1 VNQRLAFLARLFEY
15 PGEDYI
21 RYCRDA
27 GLDDFASEAAALG
40 TNGLQELYIGTFD
53 WNPSA
58 SLDLGWHLYGEQYQ
72 RGEFLV
78 EMRDRLRRY
87 GVPETTELPDHITHV
102 LAVVA
107 RMDAEAADRFS
118 REYAA
123 PAVAKLLAALEHS
136 HSPFASPV
144 RAVRKA
150 LPVEVPLPTV
160 KTELPILREEGAL

>member
-1 VNQRLAFLARLFEY
+1 MSRLERLARLFEY
-15 PGEDYI
+15 PGDNYVG
-21 RYCRDA
+21 YCREA
-27 GLDDFASEAAALG
+27 GLDDFATQAAALG
-40 TNGLQELYIGTFD
+40 ISGLQELYVGTFD

-78 EMRDRLRRY
+78 EMRDHLCRY
-87 GVPETTELPDHITHV
+87 GVPETAELPDHITHV

-107 RMDAEAADRFS
+107 RMDGDAADRFS
-118 REYAA
+118 RDYAA

-136 HSPFASPV
+136 QSPFAAPV
-144 RAVRKA
+144 RAVRHA
-150 LPVEVPLPTV
+150 LPVEVPLPAV

>member
-1 VNQRLAFLARLFEY
+1 MNQRLERLARLFEY
-15 PGEDYI
+15 PGEDYV
-21 RYCRDA
+21 RYCREA
-27 GLDDFASEAAALG
+27 GLDDFATEATALG
-40 TNGLQELYIGTFD
+40 TTGLQELYIGTFD

-78 EMRDRLRRY
+78 EMRDRLSRY
-87 GVPETTELPDHITHV
+87 GIAETGELPDHITHV

-107 RMDAEAADRFS
+107 KMDAEAADRFS
-118 REYAA
+118 RDYAA

-136 HSPFASPV
+136 HSPFAAPV
-144 RAVRKA
+144 RAVRQA
-150 LPVEVPLPTV
+150 LPVQVPLPAV